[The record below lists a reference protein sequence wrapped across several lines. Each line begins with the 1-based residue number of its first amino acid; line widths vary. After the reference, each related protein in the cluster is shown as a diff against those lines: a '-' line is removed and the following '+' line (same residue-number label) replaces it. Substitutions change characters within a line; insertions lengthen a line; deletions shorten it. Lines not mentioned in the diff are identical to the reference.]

1 MVWLT
6 ASIRWISWAVVL
18 LCGIVGW
25 LVLRRHARAF
35 RERCPAPKPPALDDG
50 SSPPPMTSLRNGQPL
65 FAAPPHGV
73 SVATPGGAVNVIF
86 AALSAAA
93 HGDAATTVHAILHAM
108 VGAQSTRVLLDVPN
122 AMPTSRQFWH
132 GLRHLGAQ
140 CSKHR
145 GLLVVRLTPDM
156 PGLDSSGF
164 YAVVPASEPDA
175 TALLAAATLPS
186 LQTPELDE
194 L

>member
-6 ASIRWISWAVVL
+6 ANIRWISWVVVL
-18 LCGIVGW
+18 LCGVVGW

-35 RERCPAPKPPALDDG
+35 RERGAAPKPPAQDDG
-50 SSPPPMTSLRNGQPL
+50 SSPPPMTRLRDGQPL

-73 SVATPGGAVNVIF
+73 SVATPGGAVTVIF
-86 AALSAAA
+86 AALSGAA
-93 HGDAATTVHAILHAM
+93 HGDAATTVHAILHAT

-122 AMPTSRQFWH
+122 VMPTSRQFWH
-132 GLRHLGAQ
+132 GLRHLGSE

-145 GLLVVRLTPDM
+145 GLLVVRLTPEM
-156 PGLDSSGF
+156 PELDSAGF